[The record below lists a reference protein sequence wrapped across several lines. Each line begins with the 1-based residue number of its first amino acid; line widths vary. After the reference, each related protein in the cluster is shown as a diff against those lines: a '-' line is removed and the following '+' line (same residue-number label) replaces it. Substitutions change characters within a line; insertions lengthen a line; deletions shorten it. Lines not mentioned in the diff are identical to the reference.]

1 MPVAV
6 RLPRQR
12 RFPLITLLCICIC
25 ICIFVHAV
33 VRMVGGAFPT
43 PPPLTLS
50 PTKESER

>member
-1 MPVAV
+1 
-6 RLPRQR
+6 
-12 RFPLITLLCICIC
+12 LITLLCIC

-33 VRMVGGAFPT
+33 VRTVGGAFPT